1 MSKIKKEMSPRVTP
15 AGLPAFRSI
24 HDMMSTLTAAISLG
38 SAVADRYRRIAK
50 ESELDEVEMPEV
62 VFSSIAR
69 SVID

>member
-38 SAVADRYRRIAK
+38 NAVAIDIGASLKKVNWMRRK
-50 ESELDEVEMPEV
+50 CPK
-62 VFSSIAR
+62 SSFQALP
-69 SVID
+69 DL